1 MAGVSRASHAGRSAA
16 LALAAALVVA
26 GLTSAARAQGQGGD
40 AAEKRRQASEHVK
53 QGDQHK
59 DAGAYDD
66 AAREYQA
73 AYELVPH
80 PVLFFNLAQVY
91 RLKGD
96 REQALEYYERYLAGD
111 PDGRA
116 SAQARRFASELRAAI
131 EHDRAAARQ
140 RERQSRARQRPAP
153 PAPGAVLGPGGQ
165 PVDDGEPSPGRGLRV
180 GGMVMGAV
188 GVVSVGV
195 GVGFGLRARS
205 ISNEIDDHTAGP
217 WPDEL
222 LDRQAQ
228 GEESEQ
234 YMFVFTS
241 AGVAAIAAGGL
252 LYYMGHRARGR
263 ESRGVALTPVAAG
276 DQVGLALSGAF

>member
-1 MAGVSRASHAGRSAA
+1 MATVSRATLAARSAA
-16 LALAAALVVA
+16 LALAAALAVA
-26 GLTSAARAQGQGGD
+26 GLPAAASAQGRGDD
-40 AAEKRRQASEHVK
+40 AAEKRRQASAHVK

-131 EHDRAAARQ
+131 ERDRAEA
-140 RERQSRARQRPAP
+140 RERDRLARRETRPATGP
-153 PAPGAVLGPGGQ
+153 VPAPGDAPVDEGQ
-165 PVDDGEPSPGRGLRV
+165 PAPGRGLRV
-180 GGMVMGAV
+180 GGAVMAAVGAV
-188 GVVSVGV
+188 SIGV
-195 GVGFGLRARS
+195 GVGFGLKARS
-205 ISNEIDDHTAGP
+205 ISNEIDGHTAGP

-222 LDRQAQ
+222 LARQAQ
-228 GEESEQ
+228 GEEAEQ

-241 AGVAAIAAGGL
+241 AGAFAVAAGGL
-252 LYYMGHRARGR
+252 LYYMGHRARDR
-263 ESRGVALTPVAAG
+263 ERRGLALSPVASAG
-276 DQVGLALSGAF
+276 QVGLALSGDFW

>member
-1 MAGVSRASHAGRSAA
+1 MAVVSRASHAGRSAA
-16 LALAAALVVA
+16 LALAAALLVA
-26 GLTSAARAQGQGGD
+26 GSPSAAQGQGGD
-40 AAEKRRQASEHVK
+40 AAEKRRQASAHVK

-59 DAGAYDD
+59 EAGAYDD

-131 EHDRAAARQ
+131 ERDRAAARQ
-140 RERQSRARQRPAP
+140 RERESRARQPRARRD
-153 PAPGAVLGPGGQ
+153 AGAVLGPGGP
-165 PVDDGEPSPGRGLRV
+165 PVDDGEPAPGRGLRV

-188 GVVSVGV
+188 GAASVAV
-195 GVGFGLRARS
+195 GDGFGLKARS

-222 LDRQAQ
+222 LARQAQ

-252 LYYMGHRARGR
+252 LYYMGHRARDR
-263 ESRGVALTPVAAG
+263 ERRGVSLTPVAAG
-276 DQVGLALSGAF
+276 DQLGLALSGDF

>member
-1 MAGVSRASHAGRSAA
+1 MASVVRASLAGRSAA

-26 GLTSAARAQGQGGD
+26 GLPAAASAQGRGDD
-40 AAEKRRQASEHVK
+40 AAEKRRQASAHVK

-131 EHDRAAARQ
+131 ERDRAEA
-140 RERQSRARQRPAP
+140 RERERRARLRQEARP
-153 PAPGAVLGPGGQ
+153 GPGPLPGPGDA
-165 PVDDGEPSPGRGLRV
+165 PVDDGQPAPGRGLRV
-180 GGMVMGAV
+180 GGAVMAAV
-188 GVVSVGV
+188 GAISVGV
-195 GVGFGLRARS
+195 GVGFGLKARS
-205 ISNEIDDHTAGP
+205 ISNEIDGHTAGP

-222 LDRQAQ
+222 LARQAQ
-228 GEESEQ
+228 GEEAEQ

-241 AGVAAIAAGGL
+241 AGAFALAAGGL
-252 LYYMGHRARGR
+252 LYYMGHRARDR
-263 ESRGVALTPVAAG
+263 ERRGLALSPVAGG
-276 DQVGLALSGAF
+276 DQVGLALSGNF